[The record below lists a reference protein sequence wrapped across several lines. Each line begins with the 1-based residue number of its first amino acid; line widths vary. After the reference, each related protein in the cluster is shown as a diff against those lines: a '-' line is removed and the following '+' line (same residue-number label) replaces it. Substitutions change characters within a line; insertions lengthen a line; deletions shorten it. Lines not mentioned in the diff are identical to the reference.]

1 MTAEECM
8 KLMINDL
15 MESHLST
22 VEIADKYCDCA
33 SPELRD
39 LLISQLEELRRSYN
53 YKRII
58 ND

>member
-8 KLMINDL
+8 QLMVHDL
-15 MESHLST
+15 IERHLST
-22 VEIADKYCDCA
+22 TKIADKYCDCA
-33 SPELRD
+33 SSELRD
-39 LLISQLEELRRSYN
+39 LLISQLEELRRLYN